1 MIYPATLAPLALVK
15 DPIAFRR
22 VAGAFLISAAL
33 GLICFVLLPVHMQL
47 RPALTELQGEGFLIW
62 GLKLCYAIDRPSGC
76 FPSLHVTYA
85 TIAALVTMR
94 ANRSAGRVMWLIAI
108 LIDLSTM
115 LVKQHF
121 FADVIAGS
129 ALAWGSV
136 WLCEAGLHP
145 WLSAAPLQQEEQGL
159 RPLLYPSGLF
169 ALIVGALFTLYL
181 WGLDPMSLAPQ
192 SAQ

>member
-1 MIYPATLAPLALVK
+1 
-15 DPIAFRR
+15 
-22 VAGAFLISAAL
+22 
-33 GLICFVLLPVHMQL
+33 
-47 RPALTELQGEGFLIW
+47 
-62 GLKLCYAIDRPSGC
+62 
-76 FPSLHVTYA
+76 
-85 TIAALVTMR
+85 
-94 ANRSAGRVMWLIAI
+94 MWLIAI

-145 WLSAAPLQQEEQGL
+145 LLSAAPLQQEEQGL